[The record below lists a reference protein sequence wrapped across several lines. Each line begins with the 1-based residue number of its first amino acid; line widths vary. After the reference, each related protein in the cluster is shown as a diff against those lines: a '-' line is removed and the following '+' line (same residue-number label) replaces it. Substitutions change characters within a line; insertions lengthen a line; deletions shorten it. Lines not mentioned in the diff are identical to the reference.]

1 MTPTE
6 LARAIPTDPSLAARY
21 LQEVVHL
28 GAGVGRGQLDEEMKL
43 LGAAGADELVAWFW
57 PDRTYASDFD
67 PFDFEDPRNTRDPE
81 EVRRSIYRDY
91 AWLVISAAR
100 VCGVEVSDIG
110 KHLIWSFGLDWKR
123 LSAVTGEVPDLRA
136 VADFRDALHLKFD
149 GTWKIAHPE
158 RLALRVQQSEVATG
172 IFLKL
177 QMETR
182 GVLPDGALEKWEKSL
197 PHSYR
202 VDYVEAIPAP
212 QQGRRYRA
220 LFEFLAQ
227 IDAPSPQFTLDE
239 LDAELISGG
248 EDPLPESAHEDKSWW
263 AGHHTQSLGRPQIAS
278 WWAAGYR
285 VGNVITQADDEKK
298 ARRSEVVAVVFEQ
311 LHGQPERSVGRSV
324 SAGGGTADL
333 FIMAT
338 PEPAEVMPNELPDD
352 WQLPD
357 RLGGD
362 TPVVTPVLPEDRY
375 PEIQRLVT
383 IMKDEGEADRRCL
396 EQRLRDQYSLDVG
409 GSELSNL
416 LTKARRL
423 GYIDNLGSRKQ
434 PRWVAINSK
443 GHYMLQIAELLGFQC
458 PRIPPGW
465 LIPGDFLDQVQE
477 ETGINLGAGFAAPT
491 ETLTLPDGSSA
502 TVYSK
507 DAKFPY
513 FPRYHLVRENDVG
526 MVDDDR
532 GLAALLKDVEAAVV
546 SNANSQ

>member
-6 LARAIPTDPSLAARY
+6 LARAFPTDPSLAARY

-43 LGAAGADELVAWFW
+43 LGAAGAGELVAWFW

-67 PFDFEDPRNTRDPE
+67 PFDADDPRNTRDPE
-81 EVRRSIYRDY
+81 EMRRRIYRDY
-91 AWLVISAAR
+91 AWLVMSAAR
-100 VCGVEVSDIG
+100 VCGVEVLDMG
-110 KHLIWSFGLDWKR
+110 KHLIWSFGFDRQR
-123 LSAVTGEVPDLRA
+123 LEAVTGQVPDLRA
-136 VADFRDALHLKFD
+136 VADYLDSLHLKFD
-149 GTWKIAHPE
+149 GTWRIAHPA
-158 RLALRVQQSEVATG
+158 RLALRVQQSGVATG
-172 IFLKL
+172 IFLRLKA
-177 QMETR
+177 ETR
-182 GVLPDGALEKWEKSL
+182 GVMPEGALEKWEKSL
-197 PHSYR
+197 PRSSP
-202 VDYVEAIPAP
+202 VEGLDVITAP

-227 IDAPSPQFTLDE
+227 IDSPSPHLTLDE

-248 EDPLPESAHEDKSWW
+248 EDPLPESARKDKSWW
-263 AGHHTQSLGRPQIAS
+263 AGDYTQSLGRPQIAS

-285 VGNVITQADDEKK
+285 VRQVISQDADASEV
-298 ARRSEVVAVVFEQ
+298 RRSEVVAVVFEQ
-311 LHGQPERSVGRSV
+311 LRGQPERSVGRSV

-333 FIMAT
+333 FILADS
-338 PEPAEVMPNELPDD
+338 EPAEVMPNELPDD
-352 WQLPD
+352 RQLPD
-357 RLGGD
+357 HLGGD

-396 EQRLRDQYSLDVG
+396 EQRLRDHHSLGVG

-416 LTKARRL
+416 LTKARRH

-465 LIPGDFLDQVQE
+465 LISGDFLDQVQAE
-477 ETGINLGAGFAAPT
+477 SGINLGAGFAAPT

-532 GLAALLKDVEAAVV
+532 GLAALLKDVEAAVA